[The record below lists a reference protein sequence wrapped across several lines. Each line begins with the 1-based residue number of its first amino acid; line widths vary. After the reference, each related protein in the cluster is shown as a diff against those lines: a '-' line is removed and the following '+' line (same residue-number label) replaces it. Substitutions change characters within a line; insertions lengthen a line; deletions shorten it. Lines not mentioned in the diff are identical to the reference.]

1 MKLEGRI
8 WRIGSLS
15 TLLLLLLSTR
25 IVYWQPLRG
34 EELRL
39 SRSTPFPT
47 LSEIRMPYPRR
58 PDHRGGAE
66 IPDWGNASW
75 ESSELPQ
82 PVVQRTRELLQ
93 NISRG
98 TIYDRNGEVLAEDV
112 VDDQGYRGGFTRNL
126 PGTCDRLSFR
136 LRTGSPAWK

>member
-1 MKLEGRI
+1 MGLAQRRGAPGMKLEGRI

-47 LSEIRMPYPRR
+47 LSEIRMPIQAGSPRR
-58 PDHRGGAE
+58 R
-66 IPDWGNASW
+66 
-75 ESSELPQ
+75 
-82 PVVQRTRELLQ
+82 
-93 NISRG
+93 
-98 TIYDRNGEVLAEDV
+98 
-112 VDDQGYRGGFTRNL
+112 
-126 PGTCDRLSFR
+126 
-136 LRTGSPAWK
+136 